1 MKYLKSLRDYM
12 ERLEEA
18 GELHTID
25 TCVDWNLEL
34 GAIIR
39 KINELKGPAILFNNI
54 KDYPKG
60 FRVLGS
66 PVGVSN
72 KENMFYARISISL
85 GLPENAG
92 AAQIIE
98 ELSHLRNNALIPPKV
113 VPTGVCK
120 ENILIGEEVDLLS
133 FPSPYLHDGDG
144 GRYIGTWHTI
154 ITKTLD
160 GECINWGMY
169 RIMVHDSKNLTGLIV
184 PTQHIGMHFAEWKK
198 NNKDMPFAI
207 VIGTNPV
214 IPLVSSMNIPYGICE
229 GDVVGGY
236 IKEPL
241 EVVKCETVDL
251 YVPAYSE
258 IVIEGHISVTET
270 VPEGPFGEY
279 TGFMTFAS
287 KDQPVFQVSAITYRN
302 NPILTAV
309 CPGEPVDD
317 HVCMSLSLAG
327 DALNILRKS
336 NIPVIM
342 TFIPPMA
349 ALHLLII
356 SVDKK
361 AFLGEDLIKA
371 IGTCIWSDKIGT
383 LLPKIIVVDMDVDPT
398 NLNQVLWNFA
408 TKCHPEHGTVIF
420 APTQVFPLSPYL
432 SKEEKTARTSP
443 TIIYDCT
450 WPNEWQE
457 DFIPKKVSIETLWP
471 KDIQEKIKK
480 NWKEYGFE

>member
-1 MKYLKSLRDYM
+1 MNYLKSLRDYIKL
-12 ERLEEA
+12 LEEA
-18 GELHTID
+18 GELHTIE
-25 TCVDWNLEL
+25 TCVDWNLEI

-39 KINELKGPAILFNNI
+39 KINDLKGPAILFNNI

-60 FRVLGS
+60 YRVLGS
-66 PVGVSN
+66 PVGVSA
-72 KENMFYARISISL
+72 KEDMFYARIAISL
-85 GLPENAG
+85 GLPKNAS
-92 AAQIIE
+92 AAEIIE
-98 ELSHLRNNALIPPKV
+98 ELSHLRDNPLIPPKIV
-113 VPTGVCK
+113 QKAACK
-120 ENILIGEEVDLLS
+120 ENIFTGDAVNLLS
-133 FPSPYLHDGDG
+133 LPAPYLHDGDG
-144 GRYIGTWHTI
+144 GRYIGTWHTV
-154 ITKTLD
+154 ITKSPD

-169 RIMVHDSKNLTGLIV
+169 RIMIHDSKNLTGLIV
-184 PTQHIGMHFAEWKK
+184 PTQHIGMHFSEWKK
-198 NNKDMPFAI
+198 INKDMPFAI
-207 VIGTNPV
+207 VIGTDPV
-214 IPLVSSMNIPYGICE
+214 IPLVSSMNIPYGMCE

-258 IVIEGHISVTET
+258 IVIEGHVSISDTK
-270 VPEGPFGEY
+270 PEGPFGEY

-287 KDQPVFQVSAITYRN
+287 KEQPVFQVSAVTHRD

-356 SVDKK
+356 SVDKR
-361 AFLGEDLIKA
+361 AFKGKDIIQA
-371 IGTCIWSDKIGT
+371 IGKCIWSDKIGT
-383 LLPKIIVVDMDVDPT
+383 LLPKIIVVDKDVNPT
-398 NLNQVLWNFA
+398 NLNQVLWNFS

-420 APTQVFPLSPYL
+420 PPTQVFPLSPYL
-432 SKEEKTARTSP
+432 SKEEKTARSSP

-457 DFIPKKVSIETLWP
+457 DFIPKKVSIESIWP
-471 KDIQEKIKK
+471 KEIQEKIEK
-480 NWKEYGFE
+480 NWKEYGL